1 MNLSVRLKARLK
13 RNISS
18 AQTVEPS
25 KSVSNKRALNGVLKT
40 STSGTASTVQMAA
53 AAANFEAENAVRDPP
68 EQMNR
73 FAVPICSSSGTVFMI
88 PSDTLKNNMH
98 TAQTKYFSKST
109 SAERTPKA
117 PDESLKTALRP
128 NALSKTAFAH
138 ASRKRCTASAEGSSP
153 SAMRKAASIAAR
165 SPAIISATD
174 SIISAVSS
182 LSSGISPFSHASTLP
197 SSI

>member
-25 KSVSNKRALNGVLKT
+25 KRVSNKRALNGVLKT
-40 STSGTASTVQMAA
+40 STSGTAPTVQMTA

-68 EQMNR
+68 EQM
-73 FAVPICSSSGTVFMI
+73 ICSSSGTVFII

-98 TAQTKYFSKST
+98 TAQTKYFSRITST
-109 SAERTPKA
+109 ERTPKA
-117 PDESLKTALRP
+117 PAESLKTALRP